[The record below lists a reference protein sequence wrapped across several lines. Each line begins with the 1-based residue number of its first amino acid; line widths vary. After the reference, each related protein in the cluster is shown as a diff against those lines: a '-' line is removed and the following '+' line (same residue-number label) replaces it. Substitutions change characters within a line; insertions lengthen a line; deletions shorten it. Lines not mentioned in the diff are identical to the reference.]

1 MIIDGNGI
9 VAASKMEL
17 LAIWLYDNDL
27 FRVFPFGEFFVR
39 CIGQGVNVNG

>member
-27 FRVFPFGEFFVR
+27 FRLMPFGKWVYWMKV
-39 CIGQGVNVNG
+39 QGVKVYG

>member
-27 FRVFPFGEFFVR
+27 FRLFHYGEFVIR
-39 CIGQGVNVNG
+39 CRIQGVKVNA